1 MEIIQIQTVDVLI
14 KADHRLLD
22 HDTSSTHSRHK
33 GQKFLDLAKIIGVD
47 FVE

>member
-22 HDTSSTHSRHK
+22 HDTSSTHSRHNS
-33 GQKFLDLAKIIGVD
+33 QKFLDLAKIISVD
-47 FVE
+47 FIE